1 MLIAALVVVTAL
13 ALVAMVLWMLLK
25 SLRGK
30 G

>member
-1 MLIAALVVVTAL
+1 MLITALVVVTAF